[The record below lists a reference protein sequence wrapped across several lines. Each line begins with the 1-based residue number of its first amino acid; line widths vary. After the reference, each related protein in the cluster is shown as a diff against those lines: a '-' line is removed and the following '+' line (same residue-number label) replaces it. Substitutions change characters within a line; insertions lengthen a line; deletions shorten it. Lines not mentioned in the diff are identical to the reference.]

1 MFLFYFFMCVL
12 ILFFLLLNGF
22 KYIGI
27 WIENVSM
34 FFRYNK
40 IVLFKLGFMES
51 YIRKKKY
58 IVIFLR
64 KWIN

>member
-1 MFLFYFFMCVL
+1 MFYNLCMFLFYFFMCVL

-27 WIENVSM
+27 CIENVSM

-51 YIRKKKY
+51 YIRKKN
-58 IVIFLR
+58 IL
-64 KWIN
+64 

>member
-1 MFLFYFFMCVL
+1 MYVFILFFYVFFN
-12 ILFFLLLNGF
+12 IIFFLLLNGF

-51 YIRKKKY
+51 YIRKKN
-58 IVIFLR
+58 IL
-64 KWIN
+64 

>member
-1 MFLFYFFMCVL
+1 MYVF
-12 ILFFLLLNGF
+12 ILFFYVCFNIIFLLLNGF

-51 YIRKKKY
+51 YIRKKN
-58 IVIFLR
+58 IL
-64 KWIN
+64 